1 MSRVTGGADRRR
13 IGGVGAAWVFLA
25 PWAIVYATFFVYPF
39 VYSFVL
45 ALMRFNPLDPSAA
58 AFVGLDN
65 VRRLGGD
72 PDFAR
77 ALRNT
82 LVFVA
87 GTVPVTT
94 VLALGLAT
102 LLRRPVPGRDAFKA
116 AMFLPSIISMVVV
129 ALGFKLFY
137 APQGALNAALGLV
150 GIAPHGWLTDPHTAL
165 GAIMAMDVWAAVGYY
180 AVIFHAAYAAIPREL
195 YEAAELD
202 GAGAWAQFRHVTLPM
217 MRPVIGFVVVIN
229 AIRSFQVF
237 IEVFVMTQGGPLRST
252 TTLVLYLYETA
263 FRRLDYGY
271 ASTVA
276 WVVFGLS
283 AAFSVAAVRH
293 LRPRFASG
301 GAS

>member
-1 MSRVTGGADRRR
+1 M
-13 IGGVGAAWVFLA
+13 FLA
-25 PWAIVYATFFVYPF
+25 PWAVVYATFFVYPF

-45 ALMRFNPLDPSAA
+45 ALMRFNPLSPDAA

-72 PDFAR
+72 ADFAR

-94 VLALGLAT
+94 ALALGLAT
-102 LLRRPVPGRDAFKA
+102 LLRRPLPGRDLFKA
-116 AMFLPSIISMVVV
+116 AAFLPSVISMVVI
-129 ALGFKLFY
+129 ALLFKLFY
-137 APQGALNAALGLV
+137 APQGALNAALAHAGV
-150 GIAPHGWLTDPHTAL
+150 APHGWLTDPRTAL
-165 GAIMAMDVWAAVGYY
+165 PAIMAMDVWAAVGYY
-180 AVIFHAAYAAIPREL
+180 AVIFHAAYAAIPEEL
-195 YEAAELD
+195 YEAAALD
-202 GAGAWAQFRHVTLPM
+202 GAGALATLWHVTLPM

-237 IEVFVMTQGGPLRST
+237 IEVFVMTQGGPLGST

-271 ASTVA
+271 ASVVA
-276 WVVFGLS
+276 WVVFALS
-283 AAFSVAAVRH
+283 AAFSLVAVRR
-293 LRPRFASG
+293 LRPGAAAG
-301 GAS
+301 GMP